1 MPEDKSSLLPA
12 ERKSAANCF
21 ASSTLTTADQA
32 GAEAHVSSDK
42 TSPFERC
49 LNMSLKLILA
59 VDVFILCKKYSFRQ
73 ASENL
78 F

>member
-1 MPEDKSSLLPA
+1 M
-12 ERKSAANCF
+12 
-21 ASSTLTTADQA
+21 
-32 GAEAHVSSDK
+32 
-42 TSPFERC
+42 
-49 LNMSLKLILA
+49 LILA